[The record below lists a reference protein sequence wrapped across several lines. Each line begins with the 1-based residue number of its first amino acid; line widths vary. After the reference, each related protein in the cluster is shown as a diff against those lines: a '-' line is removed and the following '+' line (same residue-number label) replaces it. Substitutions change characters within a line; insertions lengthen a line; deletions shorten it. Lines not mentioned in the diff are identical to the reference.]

1 VRENETLRKKIPM
14 RKSEMKRRAIFIGLC
29 YLSLAISL
37 LLFYICRIMDGKAVF
52 DPKIIFLV
60 VAIIVLGAF
69 RASRAIDRKD
79 TAVIGVLVGSV
90 GIPMILLWIY
100 LTVSMFALTVM
111 LPCQIIQTTALIVT
125 YCKWVAK

>member
-1 VRENETLRKKIPM
+1 MKRSEKKIPM

-29 YLSLAISL
+29 FLSLVISL

>member
-1 VRENETLRKKIPM
+1 MKRSEKKIPM

>member
-1 VRENETLRKKIPM
+1 MKRSEKKIPM

-29 YLSLAISL
+29 FLSLVISL
-37 LLFYICRIMDGKAVF
+37 LLFYICRIMDGKDVL